1 LFAYHITF
9 TLDKFYLP
17 CLFTILLSLLAKMMR
32 LDDISVS
39 VPSNTSEDKNIQV
52 ESNMVNK
59 QGK

>member
-1 LFAYHITF
+1 MSIEGQGEAIEM
-9 TLDKFYLP
+9 
-17 CLFTILLSLLAKMMR
+17 AKMMR

-39 VPSNTSEDKNIQV
+39 VPSNTSEDKNLQV

>member
-1 LFAYHITF
+1 MSIEGFGEAIEM
-9 TLDKFYLP
+9 
-17 CLFTILLSLLAKMMR
+17 AKIRR